1 MRLMNT
7 TMPGSCADVGG
18 QPYAVDVAL
27 LQYAHAGE
35 PMIRRSA
42 VASRMYRAAVVVRI
56 AHRQLVTAAR
66 KCLPRRLRYRA
77 GVPNVLNLPDRANV
91 VLDGTDV
98 GVVTDITV
106 AGDHADVTSRIAPDV
121 AVPSNVHATLQQATV
136 LGDIYVALEPDEE
149 NDSAPP
155 LTPGGR
161 IPLIQTTSPPQLE
174 DTIANLAKFVASGSI
189 QRAQNTVIRLNN
201 LNPPEPEIRALAG
214 RVATDLSDLSD
225 NVDLVD
231 MWLDGVADTGN
242 VMYAKLPAFQHW
254 FSPAGMLGF
263 DRGMEVAS
271 YVGILLPSIGSIS
284 NGGFSFVASAGF
296 ARHDHGG
303 DTAQQVGGGRRNS
316 AMAQDLDRRIP
327 PRRQVSGNQHHI
339 DCRT

>member
-1 MRLMNT
+1 
-7 TMPGSCADVGG
+7 
-18 QPYAVDVAL
+18 
-27 LQYAHAGE
+27 
-35 PMIRRSA
+35 MIRRSA
-42 VASRMYRAAVVVRI
+42 VALLACTALLSSCASITVNALPQPGNAYRDGYDIVLEFA
-56 AHRQLVTAAR
+56 
-66 KCLPRRLRYRA
+66 
-77 GVPNVLNLPDRANV
+77 NVLNLPDRAKV

-106 AGDHADVTSRIAPDV
+106 ADDHADVTSRIAPDV

-136 LGDIYVALEPDEE
+136 LGDIYVALEPDEK

-174 DTIANLAKFVASGSI
+174 DTIANLANFVASGSI

-214 RVATDLSDLSD
+214 RVAVDLSDLSD

-231 MWLDGVADTGN
+231 KWLDGVAGTGN
-242 VMYAKLPAFQHW
+242 VMYAKLPAFQYW

-271 YVGILLPSIGSIS
+271 YVGILLPSIGSIYS
-284 NGGFSFVASAGF
+284 GGFWLVPLLDSLGTTMEAIQHSKWAVEDEIPRWRKLWTDMFLPVDKHPAINITSI
-296 ARHDHGG
+296 
-303 DTAQQVGGGRRNS
+303 VGPDGRE
-316 AMAQDLDRRIP
+316 I
-327 PRRQVSGNQHHI
+327 SGNVQ
-339 DCRT
+339 DVLRMLGAMP

>member
-1 MRLMNT
+1 
-7 TMPGSCADVGG
+7 
-18 QPYAVDVAL
+18 
-27 LQYAHAGE
+27 
-35 PMIRRSA
+35 MIRRSV
-42 VASRMYRAAVVVRI
+42 VALLACTALLSSCASITVNSLPQPGNAYRDGYDIVLEFA
-56 AHRQLVTAAR
+56 
-66 KCLPRRLRYRA
+66 
-77 GVPNVLNLPDRANV
+77 NVLNLPDRAKV

-106 AGDHADVTSRIAPDV
+106 AGDHADVTSRIAPGV

-174 DTIANLAKFVASGSI
+174 DTIANLANFVASGSI

-214 RVATDLSDLSD
+214 RVATDLADLSD

-271 YVGILLPSIGSIS
+271 YVGILLPSIGSIYS
-284 NGGFSFVASAGF
+284 GGFWLVPLLDSLGTTMEAIQHSKWAVEDEIPRWRKLWTDTFLPVDKYPAINITSIVGPDG
-296 ARHDHGG
+296 REMSG
-303 DTAQQVGGGRRNS
+303 DVQDVLRMLG
-316 AMAQDLDRRIP
+316 AMP
-327 PRRQVSGNQHHI
+327 
-339 DCRT
+339 

>member
-1 MRLMNT
+1 
-7 TMPGSCADVGG
+7 
-18 QPYAVDVAL
+18 
-27 LQYAHAGE
+27 
-35 PMIRRSA
+35 MIRRSA
-42 VASRMYRAAVVVRI
+42 VALLACTALLSSCASITVNSLPQPGNAYRDGYDIVLEFA
-56 AHRQLVTAAR
+56 
-66 KCLPRRLRYRA
+66 
-77 GVPNVLNLPDRANV
+77 NVLNLPDRAKV

-106 AGDHADVTSRIAPDV
+106 ADDHADVTSRIAPDV

-136 LGDIYVALEPDEE
+136 LGDIYVALEPDEK

-174 DTIANLAKFVASGSI
+174 DTIANLANFVASGSI

-214 RVATDLSDLSD
+214 RVAVDLSDLSD

-231 MWLDGVADTGN
+231 KWLDGVAGTGN
-242 VMYAKLPAFQHW
+242 VMYAKLPAFQYW

-271 YVGILLPSIGSIS
+271 YVGILLPSIGSIYS
-284 NGGFSFVASAGF
+284 GGFWLVPLLDSLGTTMEAIQHSKWAVEDEIPRWRKLWTDMFLPVDKHPAINITSI
-296 ARHDHGG
+296 
-303 DTAQQVGGGRRNS
+303 VGPDGRE
-316 AMAQDLDRRIP
+316 I
-327 PRRQVSGNQHHI
+327 SGNVQ
-339 DCRT
+339 DVLRMLGAMP